1 MHLDDFQL
9 FPVRHQRDQKYRFYI
24 KKIYTVV
31 LILRWAVPVKA
42 AVKFSSASVRTH
54 GHSPEWIRVPFEL
67 WQNKQSSIPKRCQ
80 EGHICAKH
88 LWALFLDISPDPSS
102 SLQYVRLRC
111 AEVSDSWAFIKAV
124 HFKQLSA
131 RCTQQIFSS
140 SCTSFQQSRHV
151 RTTGVACPAHRLAQ
165 SPTASSGPQT
175 GALAPTAVARV
186 SPPAPQTGTGL
197 VACRL
202 RPGCAKSGRARL
214 CCRGSE
220 GCSRSVHNQHTISSS
235 HWFHCSNTCLN
246 TILFK
251 VPPKNLSF
259 TNSFDNVLHFWAAT
273 VHHFGIHM
281 VLSLT
286 TAFLQI
292 SEIFQY
298 LVKAHVTA

>member
-1 MHLDDFQL
+1 MDTVQNGFRSLL
-9 FPVRHQRDQKYRFYI
+9 SCG
-24 KKIYTVV
+24 KI
-31 LILRWAVPVKA
+31 
-42 AVKFSSASVRTH
+42 
-54 GHSPEWIRVPFEL
+54 
-67 WQNKQSSIPKRCQ
+67 NSSIPKRCQ

-102 SLQYVRLRC
+102 SLQHVRLRC
-111 AEVSDSWAFIKAV
+111 AEFSDSWAFIKAV

-151 RTTGVACPAHRLAQ
+151 RTTGVACPAHRLAR

-246 TILFK
+246 TIFSK
-251 VPPKNLSF
+251 
-259 TNSFDNVLHFWAAT
+259 LHQRIC
-273 VHHFGIHM
+273 H
-281 VLSLT
+281 
-286 TAFLQI
+286 LQI
-292 SEIFQY
+292 VLIMYYISELPQCTILASIWFY
-298 LVKAHVTA
+298 LELGPSCKSKILYK